1 MDSNK
6 ADVQLKKLL
15 KRSKVPKV
23 KNQEE
28 VLLDQ
33 PSQSFKLEWS
43 EKSYSREEIFSEYLN
58 FLKQLPNLITCEK
71 KKILNTVRSK
81 LKIQQIEKN
90 LGSLRFEILSDRCD
104 ESNILKEL
112 GIHLGYSLRILAPP
126 LVNFDV

>member
-23 KNQEE
+23 KKQEE

-43 EKSYSREEIFSEYLN
+43 EKSYSKEEIFSEYLS
-58 FLKQLPNLITCEK
+58 FLKQLPKLITCEK

-81 LKIQQIEKN
+81 LKI
-90 LGSLRFEILSDRCD
+90 
-104 ESNILKEL
+104 
-112 GIHLGYSLRILAPP
+112 HLTGAVTNP
-126 LVNFDV
+126 